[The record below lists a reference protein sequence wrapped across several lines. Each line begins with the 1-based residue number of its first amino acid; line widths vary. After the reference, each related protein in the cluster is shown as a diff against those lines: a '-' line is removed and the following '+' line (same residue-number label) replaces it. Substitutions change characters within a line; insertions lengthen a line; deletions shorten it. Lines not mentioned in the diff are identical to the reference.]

1 MAIQI
6 DTDFLALD
14 FKEREVAVPV
24 DALDRSKGCVNVTV
38 REIPYAVKRS
48 LELRSNAAYARLPK
62 AQEILNDMTLE
73 SFDAKQVDK
82 VGETLG
88 AFRDTQL
95 ELVKWGVCGHRAE
108 DFLVRGEPFPFESVP
123 LLFAGVSY
131 QVASAKM
138 LQLYVSASGR
148 NNPLLHTT
156 LLANIANAV
165 RAFQDGTVI
174 EPEEVWTAYEKPTA

>member
-1 MAIQI
+1 MPIQF

-48 LELRSNAAYARLPK
+48 LELRSNAAFARLPR
-62 AQEILNDMTLE
+62 AQEILSNLTLD
-73 SFDAKQVDK
+73 SFDTKQLDT
-82 VGETLG
+82 VGESLG
-88 AFRDTQL
+88 AFRDVQC
-95 ELVKWGVCGHRAE
+95 ELIKWGVCNHRAE
-108 DFLVRGEPFPFESVP
+108 DFLVRGEPFPFESIA

-131 QVASAKM
+131 QVASPKM
-138 LQLYVSASGR
+138 LQLYTSANGR

-165 RAFQDGTVI
+165 RAFQDGKVLD
-174 EPEEVWTAYEKPTA
+174 PEEVWTAYEKPTA